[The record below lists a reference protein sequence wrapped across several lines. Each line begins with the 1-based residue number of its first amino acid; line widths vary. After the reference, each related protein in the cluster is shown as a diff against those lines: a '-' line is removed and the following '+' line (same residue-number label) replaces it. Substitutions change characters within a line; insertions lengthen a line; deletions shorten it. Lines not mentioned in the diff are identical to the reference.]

1 MLTCAVLLIIVQVS
15 NNCKNKGARGW
26 LLYDF
31 TELPDQEPDSPAD
44 AAAATDT
51 AATAAAAR
59 AATGLAQWLV
69 KMVPGLSVGVL
80 QQMGCLALD
89 QLLQVP
95 GLFESLLLVVPAD
108 REGCPGNM

>member
-1 MLTCAVLLIIVQVS
+1 LLLQVT
-15 NNCKNKGARGW
+15 NNCKHKGARGW

-31 TELPDQEPDSPAD
+31 SELLALDQEPGSPAD
-44 AAAATDT
+44 AAAADT
-51 AATAAAAR
+51 AAAAAAR
-59 AATGLAQWLV
+59 APATGLAQWLV

-89 QLLQVP
+89 QLLLVP
-95 GLFESLLLVVPAD
+95 GLFESLVLVVPAD